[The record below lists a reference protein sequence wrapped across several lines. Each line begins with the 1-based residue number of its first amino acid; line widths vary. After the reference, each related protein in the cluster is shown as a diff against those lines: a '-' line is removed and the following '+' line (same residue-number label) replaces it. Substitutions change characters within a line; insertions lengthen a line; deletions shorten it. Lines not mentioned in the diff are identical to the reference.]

1 MLERLS
7 LIAYRLLWFILLP
20 LLLIVLVIRS
30 RNHPEYRQRLGERLG
45 LNAQKLK
52 QTDIVLHAASV
63 GEVLALKPLVHKL
76 LTDNP
81 DLSITFTCFTPTG
94 SAQIQKLFGD
104 SVQHCY
110 LPLDNWLS
118 TRAFLN
124 AVNPRLFVFM
134 ETEIWPSLL
143 HQCSKRNI
151 NTMIVNGRLSKK
163 SLPKYKKLNKL
174 ITPCLNLMSDIYCQ
188 SKENQENFQSLAV
201 ASEKCSNVGNLKFD
215 IKINEQIVQKQQE
228 LGPLIDQNRALVLL
242 ASSHEG
248 DESRF
253 IEHYTRLK
261 KDFPNLLY
269 GIVPRHPERFEAVA
283 ELCQNKGLQVVKRS
297 AGVVIQPSDD
307 VWLVDTLG
315 ELLAV
320 SSFADFVVMG
330 GSFSNIGGHNPL
342 EPALFQ
348 KPVIVGPD
356 MNNFTE
362 IMEQLEQAQAVLK
375 TAGEVSA
382 LGDAMHNLLSD
393 KQQVTTLGENAYS
406 VVQNNQGATEK
417 TRQRMLELL
426 R

>member
-76 LTDNP
+76 LIDNP

-104 SVQHCY
+104 SVQHRY

-124 AVNPRLFVFM
+124 AVSPRLFVFM

-201 ASEKCSNVGNLKFD
+201 APEKCSNVGNLKFD
-215 IKINEQIVQKQQE
+215 IKINDQIVQKQQE

-248 DESRF
+248 DENHF

-261 KDFPNLLY
+261 KDFPNLLF
-269 GIVPRHPERFEAVA
+269 GIVPRHPERFETVA

-307 VWLVDTLG
+307 IWLVDTLG

-362 IMEQLEQAQAVLK
+362 IMQQLEQAQAILK
-375 TAGEVSA
+375 TAGEGSA
-382 LGDAMHNLLSD
+382 LGDAMHKLLSD